1 MDTKKKTPVAT
12 GGQETTT
19 GQDAAVSGLN
29 DTTVVSDRQ
38 PEDTTSSPVYTV
50 LPKLTDEHLEELRA
64 SAISDEVIEAC
75 GVYSAR
81 TIEAVPKELQWI
93 GVGAMPALVLPME
106 ESSGETTYQ
115 VKPQPGSVRG
125 SKGRPVKYV
134 CPAKD
139 NEWGTPPPAL
149 TVLRPVTDETKLVLI
164 VEGTKQALAALS
176 NTDDTVAVY
185 RVTGIWGWKGLQ
197 NYAVL
202 AQFMGYYVCIV
213 PDADAG
219 ENRYVYDGAREFR
232 DLLMQY
238 GATPVRF
245 VQVPGQGK
253 QGLDDVLAG
262 LAEDKRAGMLKLW
275 IDKAQDKPARK
286 MPKMPE
292 MRGGVTSAEELEE
305 MLDELGTSGT
315 LLINY
320 DEGNP
325 QTRRETMFKALHATH
340 AGKALFRQGTTAV
353 EMLPREEPSEIFEVT
368 DGKSQ
373 PEDTRRE
380 IVKVTRANGLSL
392 VSESVTPY
400 RLTKNDVQL
409 VDPTATDIDTL
420 FQPKWAKRLPQL
432 NGLVNSPIITRS
444 GHIIT
449 VSGLDPET
457 GLFVDLDDD
466 VNNVVI
472 PENPTEQDIAAAR
485 EKLEDIFSDF
495 PFKTPQDLSRLIS
508 FLLSLLFRP
517 SVDKSP
523 AYCISGSGPAVGKGV
538 LVSGASTLITGSPV
552 PVTKCPSKD
561 DEFSK
566 VLTAMLLAGN
576 TFALFDE
583 PDGVLDFKSLAAAIT
598 AERHEG
604 RVLGESRMVSVPN
617 NMQMAFTGN
626 NVSCSDDNGRR
637 FMYIDLEVP
646 TDFAEARSGFKYPL
660 LNATIKE
667 KRPELLAALLTFV
680 QSWIVAGRPEPR
692 PGAPVGSFEEWYFN
706 VGGVL
711 EHVGYGDFM
720 DGVAEQRR
728 ERNDGE
734 RANIMHLYWLYTHV
748 QGSGRCP
755 NGFRPYDIQ
764 RIIAKINEQDDVDS
778 SDTLWATLG
787 MDDPYVPLPAGIY
800 GTEDARS
807 YSLNRVYRRLENRT
821 LDGLAIE
828 SIEGGPFSERRYQVV
843 WRGAPEDDPLAGG
856 SPFGDGDD
864 GDDGSGGTGGAGGNG
879 GTPPL
884 PPAPEPTPTP
894 AETTDEPV
902 DPAAPT
908 DNTTVVF
915 DLETDDATNMYAT
928 DDPGFVRLATYSIN
942 GAEPVATT
950 DIADELIP
958 LLERADTIV
967 GHNIVQ
973 FDLVA
978 LRRLYGLDD
987 KALIDAG
994 KVHDT
999 LILSRLAAGGAKL
1012 EYKLDAVAKRCGVD
1026 GKLLDD
1032 GKTALEALEEQFG
1045 GFDKIPVDNT
1055 EYVEYALQDVRS
1067 TSAVYA
1073 KMLPAALEA
1082 VSAEYLQREHEK
1094 MHALSV
1100 VEARGVRVDLAKV
1113 EQFLAEEAAIKSEI
1127 RAWLVAN
1134 VGIPDKGKAPWTTKE
1149 GKQAFAEYLE
1159 QFGAA
1164 LPLTAKGEIGTSAKA
1179 FNGLAEQHA
1188 DVPEIVELAEK
1199 MEKLLKSSTPA
1210 STVKENLHGD
1220 KVYPSI
1226 SSDQVTG
1233 RLSTTKPAMAVF
1245 GKRSERLIRQ
1255 REMILADNADEELIS
1270 VDLSQIDARC
1280 LAAGSGD
1287 AAYAALFAPGRDAHT
1302 EMAIRVFDDAARRA
1316 DAKQLAHAT
1325 NYGMGARGFAADAG
1339 ISVVEAKSQIDRLHF
1354 EFPVLEHFKTH
1365 LRNHAKALGWVATG
1379 FGRRVAVGRDTA
1391 YTQAPAAYG
1400 QGTARDV
1407 FLEGVLNLPQ
1417 EVLEMIR
1424 IFVHDEIVLS
1434 VPRDRVDEIK
1444 QTVMAAFNAVTLSG
1458 KDGVEVPV
1466 LSDSAGPAASWA
1478 GCKD

>member
-1 MDTKKKTPVAT
+1 MEAKKKTPVAT
-12 GGQETTT
+12 GGQETTA
-19 GQDAAVSGLN
+19 GQGAVASDHN
-29 DTTVVSDRQ
+29 DTTVVSDGQ
-38 PEDTTSSPVYTV
+38 QEDTKSSPVHTV
-50 LPKLTDEHLEELRA
+50 TPKLTDEHRAELHA
-64 SAISDEVIEAC
+64 SAISDEVIETC

-93 GVGAMPALVLPME
+93 GPDALPSLVFPME
-106 ESSGETTYQ
+106 EISGETTYQ
-115 VKPQPGSVRG
+115 VKPRPGSVRG
-125 SKGRPVKYV
+125 SKGRPMKYV

-176 NTDDTVAVY
+176 NTDDTVAIY
-185 RVTGIWGWKGLQ
+185 RITGIWGWKGLQ
-197 NYAVL
+197 NYAAL
-202 AQFMGYYVCIV
+202 AQFMGLYVCIV
-213 PDADAG
+213 PDADAST
-219 ENRYVYDGAREFR
+219 NRRVYDGAREFR
-232 DLLMQY
+232 ELLIQY
-238 GATPVRF
+238 GASPVRF

-262 LAEDKRAGMLKLW
+262 LPEDKRAEMLDLW
-275 IDKAQDKPARK
+275 ISKAQDKPARK

-305 MLDELGTSGT
+305 KLDEIVANGS

-320 DEGNP
+320 DEGHP
-325 QTRRETMFKALHATH
+325 QTRREMMFKALYATH
-340 AGKALFRQGTTAV
+340 AGETLFRQGTTAV

-380 IVKVTRANGLSL
+380 IVKVNRANGLSL
-392 VSESVTPY
+392 ISEAVTPY
-400 RLTKNDVQL
+400 RLTKNEVQL
-409 VDPTATDIDTL
+409 VDPTATDIDTM
-420 FQPKWAKRLPQL
+420 FQPKWAKRFPQL

-444 GHIIT
+444 GRIIT
-449 VSGLDPET
+449 ESGLDPET

-466 VNNVVI
+466 VENLAI

-495 PFKTPQDLSRLIS
+495 PFKTPQDFSRLMA

-523 AYCISGSGPAVGKGV
+523 AVCISGSGPAVGKGV
-538 LVSGASTLITGSPV
+538 LVSGVSTLITGSPV

-598 AERHEG
+598 AESHEG
-604 RVLGESRMVSVPN
+604 RVLGESRMISVPN

-646 TDFAEARSGFKYPL
+646 TDFAEARCGFKYPL
-660 LNATIKE
+660 LNAAIKE
-667 KRPELLAALLTFV
+667 KRPELLTALLTFV

-692 PGAPVGSFEEWYFN
+692 PGAPIGSFEEWYFN

-734 RANIMHLYWLYTHV
+734 RTNIMHLYWLYTHV

-800 GTEDARS
+800 GTEDARA

-828 SIEGGPFSERRYQVV
+828 SIQGGPFSERRYRVV
-843 WRGAPEDDPLAGG
+843 WRGKPEDDPLAEGG
-856 SPFGDGDD
+856 PFGDGDGGDDD
-864 GDDGSGGTGGAGGNG
+864 GDAGTGGDGG
-879 GTPPL
+879 GTP

-894 AETTDEPV
+894 AETVAE
-902 DPAAPT
+902 PAAPA
-908 DNTTVVF
+908 DSTTVVF
-915 DLETDDATNMYAT
+915 DLETGDADDLHVT
-928 DDPGFVRLATYSIN
+928 DDPDFVRLAAYSIN
-942 GAEPVATT
+942 GAEPVTTT
-950 DIADELIP
+950 DIAGELIP

-973 FDLVA
+973 FDLPA
-978 LRRLYGLDD
+978 LRRLYDLDD
-987 KALIDAG
+987 KLLIDAG

-999 LILSRLAAGGAKL
+999 LILSRLAAGGDTSL
-1012 EYKLDAVAKRCGVD
+1012 GHGLDAVSERCGVD
-1026 GKLLDD
+1026 GKLLRD
-1032 GKTALEALEEQFG
+1032 GKTALEALAKQYG
-1045 GFDKIPVDNT
+1045 GYGKIPLDNA
-1055 EYVEYALQDVRS
+1055 EYIAYALQDVRANV
-1067 TSAVYA
+1067 AVYN

-1082 VSAEYLQREHEK
+1082 VSEDYLQREHEK

-1100 VEARGVRVDLAKV
+1100 VESHGIRVDTAKV
-1113 EQFLAEEAAIKSEI
+1113 EQFLAEEAAVKFEI
-1127 RAWLVAN
+1127 RKWLVDT
-1134 VGIPDKGKAPWTTKE
+1134 VGIPDEGKEPWSSNS
-1149 GKQAFAEYLE
+1149 GKQAIADYLDS
-1159 QFGAA
+1159 FGVAV
-1164 LPLTAKGEIGTSAKA
+1164 PRTKSGRISISAKA
-1179 FNGLAEQHA
+1179 LNQLAAEHA
-1188 DVPEIVELAEK
+1188 DVSEVVELAER
-1199 MEKLLKSSTPA
+1199 MQALLQSSTPA
-1210 STVKENLHGD
+1210 STIKKHLHGD
-1220 KVYPSI
+1220 RVYPSI
-1226 SSDQVTG
+1226 QSSQVTG
-1233 RLSTTKPAMAVF
+1233 RLSTTNPGMTVF
-1245 GKRSERLIRQ
+1245 GSRDARLIRQ
-1255 REMILADNADEELIS
+1255 REMIVADNPNEALIS

-1280 LAAGSGD
+1280 MAAGSGD
-1287 AAYAALFAPGRDAHT
+1287 TKYAELFAPGRDAHT
-1302 EMAIRVFDDAARRA
+1302 EMAIRVFGDAERRP
-1316 DAKQLAHAT
+1316 DAKALGHAA
-1325 NYGMGARGFAADAG
+1325 NYGMGPKSFAAHAG
-1339 ISVVEAKSQIDRLHF
+1339 ISEVEAKEQLDRLHF
-1354 EFPVLEHFKTH
+1354 EFPVLERFKTH
-1365 LRNHAKALGWVATG
+1365 LRKHAEALGWVATG
-1379 FGRRVAVGRDTA
+1379 FGRRVTVGRDTA

-1434 VPRDRVDEIK
+1434 VPRDRAEEIT
-1444 QTVMAAFNAVTLSG
+1444 QTVMAAFNAVTLPG
-1458 KDGVEVPV
+1458 KDGVDVPV
-1466 LSDSAGPAASWA
+1466 LSDSAGPAESWA

>member
-1 MDTKKKTPVAT
+1 MEAKKKTPVAT
-12 GGQETTT
+12 GGQNNDN
-19 GQDAAVSGLN
+19 GQAVSVSACN
-29 DTTVVSDRQ
+29 DTTVVSDGQ
-38 PEDTTSSPVYTV
+38 QEDTKSSPVHTV
-50 LPKLTDEHLEELRA
+50 LPKLISAHLEELRS
-64 SAISDEVIEAC
+64 SAISDEVIETC
-75 GVYSAR
+75 GVYTAR
-81 TIEAVPKELQWI
+81 TIEAVPQELQWI
-93 GVGAMPALVLPME
+93 GPDAMPSLIFPME
-106 ESSGETTYQ
+106 EISGETTYQ
-115 VKPQPGSVRG
+115 VKPLPGSLPNR
-125 SKGRPVKYV
+125 KGRPTKYV

-149 TVLRPVTDETKLVLI
+149 TVLRPVSDETKLVLI

-176 NTDDTVAVY
+176 NTDETTAVY
-185 RVTGIWGWKGLQ
+185 RLPGIWSWKGLQ

-202 AQFMGYYVCIV
+202 AQFMDRYVCIV
-213 PDADAG
+213 PDADAS
-219 ENRYVYDGAREFR
+219 ENRYVYDSAREFR
-232 DLLMQY
+232 ELLIQW

-253 QGLDDVLAG
+253 QGLDDVLAS
-262 LAEDKRAGMLKLW
+262 LPEDKRAEMLELW
-275 IDKAQDKPARK
+275 ISKAQDKPARK

-292 MRGGVTSAEELEE
+292 MRGGATSAEELEE
-305 MLDELGTSGT
+305 MLDELGASGT

-340 AGKALFRQGTTAV
+340 AGTTLFRQGTTAV

-368 DGKSQ
+368 DGKTQ
-373 PEDTRRE
+373 PEDSRRE
-380 IVKVTRANGLSL
+380 IVKVNRANGLSL
-392 VSESVTPY
+392 VSEAVTPY

-409 VDPTATDIDTL
+409 VDPTATDIDTM
-420 FQPKWAKRLPQL
+420 FQPKWAKRFPQL

-444 GHIIT
+444 GRIIT
-449 VSGLDPET
+449 ASGLDPET
-457 GLFVDLDDD
+457 GLFVDLDVD
-466 VNNVVI
+466 VENLAI

-495 PFKTPQDLSRLIS
+495 PFKTPQDFSRLMAL
-508 FLLSLLFRP
+508 LLSLLFGP

-523 AYCISGSGPAVGKGV
+523 AWCISGSGPAVGKNV
-538 LVSGASTLITGSPV
+538 LVSGSSTLITGAPV

-604 RVLGESRMVSVPN
+604 RVLGESRMISVPN
-617 NMQMAFTGN
+617 NMQMVFTGN
-626 NVSCSDDNGRR
+626 NLSCSDDLGRR

-646 TDFAEARSGFKYPL
+646 TDFAEARSGFKYPM
-660 LNATIKE
+660 LNTTIKE
-667 KRPELLAALLTFV
+667 KRPELLAALLTFI
-680 QSWIVAGRPEPR
+680 QSWIVAGRSEPR

-787 MDDPYVPLPAGIY
+787 MEDPYVPLPSGIY

-807 YSLNRVYRRLENRT
+807 FSLNRVYRRLENRT

-856 SPFGDGDD
+856 GPFGDD
-864 GDDGSGGTGGAGGNG
+864 GDDGDPGTGGDGGNG
-879 GTPPL
+879 GGTP

-894 AETTDEPV
+894 AETAGEPIL
-902 DPAAPT
+902 PAAPS
-908 DNTTVVF
+908 DETTVVF
-915 DLETDDATNMYAT
+915 DLETGDAASMYAT
-928 DDPGFVRLATYSIN
+928 DDPGFVRLATYSVN

-950 DIADELIP
+950 DIAGELVP
-958 LLERADTIV
+958 LLERADRVV
-967 GHNIVQ
+967 GHNVVQ
-973 FDLVA
+973 FDLPA
-978 LRRLYGLDD
+978 LRHFYDLDD
-987 KALIDAG
+987 EALIQAG

-999 LILSRLAAGGAKL
+999 LVLSRLAAEGADL
-1012 EYKLDAVAKRCGVD
+1012 EHGLDAVAERCGVD
-1026 GKLLDD
+1026 GKLLKD
-1032 GKTALEALEEQFG
+1032 GKSALKALKKQYG
-1045 GFDKIPVDNT
+1045 GFDKIPVDNP
-1055 EYVEYALQDVRS
+1055 EYVAYALQDVRANV
-1067 TSAVYA
+1067 AVYNQV
-1073 KMLPAALEA
+1073 LSAALEA
-1082 VSAEYLQREHEK
+1082 VSEDYLQREHEK

-1100 VEARGVRVDLAKV
+1100 VESRGIRVDLAKV
-1113 EQFLAEEAAIKSEI
+1113 EQFLAEEAVVKAEI

-1134 VGIPDKGKAPWTTKE
+1134 VGIPDKGKEPWTTKE
-1149 GKQAFAEYLE
+1149 GKQAFAEYLD

-1164 LPLTAKGEIGTSAKA
+1164 LPLTDKGEISTSSEA

-1188 DVPEIVELAEK
+1188 DVPEIVELAKK
-1199 MEKLLKSSTPA
+1199 MDKLLKSSTPA
-1210 STVKENLHGD
+1210 STIKKYSHGD

-1226 SSDQVTG
+1226 QAGQVTG
-1233 RLSTTKPAMAVF
+1233 RLSTTNPGMTVF
-1245 GKRSERLIRQ
+1245 GSRNERLLRQ
-1255 REMILADNADEELIS
+1255 REMILPDNAGEALIS

-1280 LAAGSGD
+1280 MAAGSGD

-1302 EMAIRVFDDAARRA
+1302 EMAIRIFDDAARRA
-1316 DAKQLAHAT
+1316 EAKALGHAT

-1354 EFPVLEHFKTH
+1354 EFPVLEYFKKH
-1365 LRNHAKALGWVATG
+1365 LRNHAEALGWVATG
-1379 FGRRVAVGRDTA
+1379 FGRRVAVGRSTA

-1407 FLEGVLNLPQ
+1407 FLEGVMNLPQ

-1434 VPRDRVDEIK
+1434 VPRDRAEEIK
-1444 QTVMAAFNAVTLSG
+1444 QTVMAAFNAVKLPG

-1466 LSDSAGPAASWA
+1466 LSDSAGPAESWA
-1478 GCKD
+1478 GCK

>member
-1 MDTKKKTPVAT
+1 MEAKKKTPVAT
-12 GGQETTT
+12 GGQNNDN
-19 GQDAAVSGLN
+19 GQAVSVSACN
-29 DTTVVSDRQ
+29 DTTVVSDGQ
-38 PEDTTSSPVYTV
+38 QEDTNSSPVHTV
-50 LPKLTDEHLEELRA
+50 LPKLTSAHLEELRS
-64 SAISDEVIEAC
+64 SAISDEVIASC

-93 GVGAMPALVLPME
+93 GPDALPAPVFPME
-106 ESSGETTYQ
+106 EISGETTYQ
-115 VKPQPGSVRG
+115 VKPRPGSVCD
-125 SKGRPVKYV
+125 SKGRPKKYI
-134 CPAKD
+134 CPTKD

-149 TVLRPVTDETKLVLI
+149 TVLRPVTDETKFVLI

-185 RVTGIWGWKGLQ
+185 RITGIWGWKGLQ

-202 AQFMGYYVCIV
+202 SQFMGLYVCIV
-213 PDADAG
+213 PDADASG
-219 ENRYVYDGAREFR
+219 NRRVYDGAREFR
-232 DLLMQY
+232 ELLIQY
-238 GATPVRF
+238 GASPVRF

-262 LAEDKRAGMLKLW
+262 LAEDKRAEMLDLW
-275 IDKAQDKPARK
+275 ISKAQDKPARK

-292 MRGGVTSAEELEE
+292 MRGGATSAEELEE
-305 MLDELGTSGT
+305 MLDEIGANGS

-320 DEGNP
+320 DEGHP

-340 AGKALFRQGTTAV
+340 AGKTLFRQGTTAV
-353 EMLPREEPSEIFEVT
+353 ELLPREETGEIFEVT

-380 IVKVTRANGLSL
+380 IVKVNRANGLSL
-392 VSESVTPY
+392 VSEAVTPY

-409 VDPTATDIDTL
+409 VDPTATDIDTM
-420 FQPKWAKRLPQL
+420 FQPKWAKRFPQL

-444 GHIIT
+444 GRIIT

-457 GLFVDLDDD
+457 GLFVDLDVD
-466 VNNVVI
+466 VENLAV

-495 PFKTPQDLSRLIS
+495 PFKTPQDFSRLMAL
-508 FLLSLLFRP
+508 LLSLLFGP

-523 AYCISGSGPAVGKGV
+523 AWCISGSGPAVGKNV
-538 LVSGASTLITGSPV
+538 LVSGSSTLITGAPV

-604 RVLGESRMVSVPN
+604 RVLGESRMISVPN
-617 NMQMAFTGN
+617 NMQMVFTGN
-626 NVSCSDDNGRR
+626 NLSCSDDLGRR

-734 RANIMHLYWLYTHV
+734 RTNIMHLYWLYAHV
-748 QGSGRCP
+748 QGSGLYP

-778 SDTLWATLG
+778 SDTLWAKLG
-787 MDDPYVPLPAGIY
+787 MEDPYVPLPSGIY

-807 YSLNRVYRRLENRT
+807 FSLNRVYRRLENRT

-828 SIEGGPFSERRYQVV
+828 SIEGGPFSERRYRVV

-856 SPFGDGDD
+856 GPFGDGDD

-879 GTPPL
+879 GTPP
-884 PPAPEPTPTP
+884 PAPLPTPTP

-908 DNTTVVF
+908 DKTIVVF
-915 DLETDDATNMYAT
+915 DTETGDADDLHVT
-928 DDPGFVRLATYSIN
+928 DDPDFVRLAAYSIN
-942 GAEPVATT
+942 GAEPVTTT
-950 DIADELIP
+950 DVAGELIP
-958 LLERADTIV
+958 LLETADTIV

-973 FDLVA
+973 FDLAA

-987 KALIDAG
+987 EALIKAG

-999 LILSRLAAGGAKL
+999 LILSRLAAGGDKKL
-1012 EYKLDAVAKRCGVD
+1012 KYSLDAVAKRCGVD
-1026 GKLLDD
+1026 GKLLKD
-1032 GKTALEALEEQFG
+1032 GENALKALAKQYG
-1045 GFDKIPVDNT
+1045 GYDKIPADNA

-1082 VSAEYLQREHEK
+1082 VSAAYLQREHEK

-1100 VEARGVRVDLAKV
+1100 VESRGVRVDLAKV
-1113 EQFLAEEAAIKSEI
+1113 EEFLAEEAAVKSEI
-1127 RAWLVAN
+1127 RGWLVDN
-1134 VGIPDKGKAPWTTKE
+1134 VGIPDKGKAPWATKE
-1149 GKQAFAEYLE
+1149 GKQAFTEYLE

-1164 LPLTAKGEIGTSAKA
+1164 LPLTAKGVVSTSSEA
-1179 FNGLAEQHA
+1179 FNGLAEQHT
-1188 DVPEIVELAEK
+1188 DVPEIVTLAGK

-1220 KVYPSI
+1220 RVYPSI
-1226 SSDQVTG
+1226 QADQVTG
-1233 RLSTTKPAMAVF
+1233 RLSTTKPALAVF
-1245 GKRSERLIRQ
+1245 GKREERLIRQ
-1255 REMILADNADEELIS
+1255 REMILPDSSDQELIS

-1287 AAYAALFAPGRDAHT
+1287 PTYAELFALGRDAHT
-1302 EMAIRVFDDAARRA
+1302 EMAIRVFGDAARRP

-1325 NYGMGARGFAADAG
+1325 NYGMGAQGFAIYAG
-1339 ISVVEAKSQIDRLHF
+1339 ISEVEAKGQLDRLHF
-1354 EFPVLEHFKTH
+1354 EFPVLEHFKKH
-1365 LRNHAKALGWVATG
+1365 LRKHAEALGWVATG
-1379 FGRRVAVGRDTA
+1379 FGRRVAVSRASA

-1434 VPRDRVDEIK
+1434 VPRDRAEEIK
-1444 QTVMAAFNAVTLSG
+1444 QTVMDAFNAVALPG

-1466 LSDSAGPAASWA
+1466 LSDFAGPAESWA

>member
-1 MDTKKKTPVAT
+1 MEAKKKTPVAT
-12 GGQETTT
+12 GGRETTA
-19 GQDAAVSGLN
+19 GQGAVASDHN

-50 LPKLTDEHLEELRA
+50 LPKLTDEHLEELRS

-93 GVGAMPALVLPME
+93 GPDALPSLVFPME
-106 ESSGETTYQ
+106 EISGETTYQ
-115 VKPQPGSVRG
+115 VKPLPGSVCD
-125 SKGRPVKYV
+125 SKGRPSKYL
-134 CPAKD
+134 CPATD

-176 NTDDTVAVY
+176 NTDGTVAVY
-185 RVTGIWGWKGLQ
+185 RITGIWGWKGLQ
-197 NYAVL
+197 NYAAL
-202 AQFMGYYVCIV
+202 AQFMGLYVCIV
-213 PDADAG
+213 PDADAS
-219 ENRYVYDGAREFR
+219 ENRRVYDGAREFR
-232 DLLMQY
+232 ELLIQY
-238 GATPVRF
+238 GASPVRF

-262 LAEDKRAGMLKLW
+262 LAEDKRAEMLDLW
-275 IDKAQDKPARK
+275 ISKAQDKPARK

-305 MLDELGTSGT
+305 MLDEIGANGS

-320 DEGNP
+320 DEGHP
-325 QTRRETMFKALHATH
+325 QTRREMMFKALYATH
-340 AGKALFRQGTTAV
+340 AGKTLFRQGTTAV

-373 PEDTRRE
+373 PEDVRRE
-380 IVKVTRANGLSL
+380 IVKVNRANGLSL
-392 VSESVTPY
+392 VSEAVTPY

-409 VDPTATDIDTL
+409 VDPTATDIDTM
-420 FQPKWAKRLPQL
+420 FQPKWAKRFPQL

-444 GHIIT
+444 GRIIT

-457 GLFVDLDDD
+457 GLFVDLDVD
-466 VNNVVI
+466 VENLTV
-472 PENPTEQDIAAAR
+472 PESPTEQDIAAAR

-495 PFKTPQDLSRLIS
+495 PFKTPQDFSRLIAL
-508 FLLSLLFRP
+508 LLSMLFRP

-523 AYCISGSGPAVGKGV
+523 AACISGSGPAVGKGV
-538 LVSGASTLITGSPV
+538 IMSGASTLITGSPV

-566 VLTAMLLAGN
+566 VLTSMFLAGN
-576 TFALFDE
+576 TLALFDE

-604 RVLGESRMVSVPN
+604 RVLGESRMISVPN
-617 NMQMAFTGN
+617 NMQMVFTGN

-637 FMYIDLEVP
+637 FFYIDLEVP
-646 TDFAEARSGFKYPL
+646 TDFAEARSGFKYPR

-680 QSWIVAGRPEPR
+680 QAWIVAGRPEPR
-692 PGAPVGSFEEWYFN
+692 PGAPIGSFEEWYFN

-734 RANIMHLYWLYTHV
+734 RTNIMHLYWLYTHV

-778 SDTLWATLG
+778 SDTLWAKLG
-787 MDDPYVPLPAGIY
+787 MEDPYVPLPSGIY

-807 YSLNRVYRRLENRT
+807 FSLNRVYRRLENRT

-856 SPFGDGDD
+856 GPFGDGDD
-864 GDDGSGGTGGAGGNG
+864 GDDGDPGTGGDGGNG
-879 GTPPL
+879 GGTP

-894 AETTDEPV
+894 AETADEPV
-902 DPAAPT
+902 SPAAPS
-908 DNTTVVF
+908 DSTTVVF
-915 DLETDDATNMYAT
+915 DLETGDADDLHVT
-928 DDPGFVRLATYSIN
+928 DDPDFVRLATYSVN

-950 DIADELIP
+950 DIAGELIP
-958 LLERADTIV
+958 LLEHADTIV

-973 FDLVA
+973 YDLPA
-978 LRRLYGLDD
+978 LQRLYGLDD
-987 KALIDAG
+987 KALIEAG

-999 LILSRLAAGGAKL
+999 LILSRLAAGGDTNL
-1012 EYKLDAVAKRCGVD
+1012 GYGLDAVAERCGVD
-1026 GKLLDD
+1026 GKLLRD
-1032 GKTALEALEEQFG
+1032 GDSALKALAKQYG
-1045 GFDKIPVDNT
+1045 GFDKIPLDNA
-1055 EYVEYALQDVRS
+1055 EYIAYALQDVRANV
-1067 TSAVYA
+1067 AVYNQ
-1073 KMLPAALEA
+1073 MLPAALEA
-1082 VSAEYLQREHEK
+1082 VSAEYLQCEHEK

-1100 VEARGVRVDLAKV
+1100 VESHGVRVDTAKV
-1113 EQFLAEEAAIKSEI
+1113 EEFLAEEAAIKSET
-1127 RAWLVAN
+1127 RTWLGDT
-1134 VGIPDKGKAPWTTKE
+1134 VGLPDTGKQPWSSNS
-1149 GKQAFAEYLE
+1149 GKQAIAEYL
-1159 QFGAA
+1159 QRFGVAA
-1164 LPLTAKGEIGTSAKA
+1164 PRTAKGAISTSAKA
-1179 FNGLAEQHA
+1179 LNELAEQHA
-1188 DVPEIVELAEK
+1188 DVPEVVELAEK
-1199 MEKLLKSSTPA
+1199 METLLQSSTPA
-1210 STVKENLHGD
+1210 STIKKHLRGD

-1226 SSDQVTG
+1226 QSSQVTG
-1233 RLSTTKPAMAVF
+1233 RLSTTNPGMTVF
-1245 GKRSERLIRQ
+1245 GSRDARLIRQ
-1255 REMILADNADEELIS
+1255 RQMILPDNADEALIA

-1280 LAAGSGD
+1280 MAAGSGD
-1287 AAYAALFAPGRDAHT
+1287 TKYAELFAPGRDAHT
-1302 EMAIRVFDDAARRA
+1302 EMAIRVFGDAERRPE
-1316 DAKQLAHAT
+1316 AKALGHAA
-1325 NYGMGARGFAADAG
+1325 NYGMGSKSFAAHAG
-1339 ISVVEAKSQIDRLHF
+1339 ISEVEAQGQLDRMHF
-1354 EFPVLEHFKTH
+1354 EFPQLEYFKNH
-1365 LRNHAKALGWVATG
+1365 LRKHAEALGWVVTG
-1379 FGRRVAVGRDTA
+1379 FGRRVAVGRSTA

-1407 FLEGVLNLPQ
+1407 FLEGVMNLPQ

-1434 VPRDRVDEIK
+1434 VPRDRAEEIK
-1444 QTVMAAFNAVTLSG
+1444 QTVMAAFNAVTLPG

-1466 LSDSAGPAASWA
+1466 LSDSAGPAESWA
-1478 GCKD
+1478 GCK

>member
-1 MDTKKKTPVAT
+1 MEAKKKTPVAT
-12 GGQETTT
+12 GGQNNDN
-19 GQDAAVSGLN
+19 GQAVSVSACN
-29 DTTVVSDRQ
+29 DTTVVSDGQ
-38 PEDTTSSPVYTV
+38 QEDTKSSPVHTV
-50 LPKLTDEHLEELRA
+50 LPKLTDEHLEELRS
-64 SAISDEVIEAC
+64 SAISDEVIETC
-75 GVYSAR
+75 GVYTAR

-93 GVGAMPALVLPME
+93 GPDALPSLVFPME
-106 ESSGETTYQ
+106 EISGETTYQ
-115 VKPQPGSVRG
+115 VKPRPGSVRG
-125 SKGRPVKYV
+125 SKGRPMKYI
-134 CPAKD
+134 CPSKD

-185 RVTGIWGWKGLQ
+185 RITGIWGWKGLQ
-197 NYAVL
+197 NYAEL
-202 AQFMGYYVCIV
+202 AQFMGHYVCIV

-232 DLLMQY
+232 ELLIQW

-253 QGLDDVLAG
+253 QGLDDVLAS
-262 LAEDKRAGMLKLW
+262 LPEDKRAEMFKLW
-275 IDKAQDKPARK
+275 ISKAQDKPARK

-305 MLDELGTSGT
+305 MFDEIGASGT

-320 DEGNP
+320 DEGSP
-325 QTRRETMFKALHATH
+325 QTRRETMFKALYTTH
-340 AGKALFRQGTTAV
+340 AGKTLFRQGTTAV
-353 EMLPREEPSEIFEVT
+353 ELLPREETGEIFEVT

-380 IVKVTRANGLSL
+380 IVKVNRANGLSL
-392 VSESVTPY
+392 VSEAVTPY

-409 VDPTATDIDTL
+409 VDPTATDIDTM
-420 FQPKWAKRLPQL
+420 FQPKWAKRFPQL

-444 GHIIT
+444 GRIIT
-449 VSGLDPET
+449 ASGLDPET
-457 GLFVDLDDD
+457 GLFVDLDVD
-466 VNNVVI
+466 VENLAI

-495 PFKTPQDLSRLIS
+495 PFKTPQDFSRLMAL
-508 FLLSLLFRP
+508 LLSLLFGP

-523 AYCISGSGPAVGKGV
+523 AWCISGSGPAVGKNV
-538 LVSGASTLITGSPV
+538 LVSGSSTLITGAPV

-604 RVLGESRMVSVPN
+604 RVLGESRMISVPN
-617 NMQMAFTGN
+617 NMQMVFTGN
-626 NVSCSDDNGRR
+626 NLSCSDDLGRR
-637 FMYIDLEVP
+637 FVYIDLEVP
-646 TDFAEARSGFKYPL
+646 TDFAEARSGFKYPM
-660 LNATIKE
+660 LNTTIKE
-667 KRPELLAALLTFV
+667 KRPELLAALLTFI
-680 QSWIVAGRPEPR
+680 QSWIVAGRSEPR

-778 SDTLWATLG
+778 SDTLWAKLG
-787 MDDPYVPLPAGIY
+787 MEDPYVPLPSGIY

-807 YSLNRVYRRLENRT
+807 FSLNRVYRRLENRT

-856 SPFGDGDD
+856 GPFSDGDD
-864 GDDGSGGTGGAGGNG
+864 GDDGDADTGGDGGNG
-879 GTPPL
+879 GDTP

-894 AETTDEPV
+894 AETVGEPAE
-902 DPAAPT
+902 PAAPT
-908 DNTTVVF
+908 DGTTVVF
-915 DLETDDATNMYAT
+915 DLETGDADVVQVT
-928 DDPGFVRLATYSIN
+928 DDPGFVRLAAYSVN
-942 GAEPVATT
+942 GAEPVTTT
-950 DIADELIP
+950 DIAGELVP

-973 FDLVA
+973 FDLAA

-987 KALIDAG
+987 EALIKAG
-994 KVHDT
+994 RVRDT
-999 LILSRLAAGGAKL
+999 LILSRLAAEGADL
-1012 EYKLDAVAKRCGVD
+1012 EHGLNAVAERCGVD
-1026 GKLLDD
+1026 GKLLKD
-1032 GKTALEALEEQFG
+1032 GESALKALKKQYG
-1045 GFDKIPVDNT
+1045 GFDKIPVDNA
-1055 EYVEYALQDVRS
+1055 EYVAYALQDVR
-1067 TSAVYA
+1067 ANVAIYN
-1073 KMLPAALEA
+1073 KILPAALEA
-1082 VSAEYLQREHEK
+1082 VSAEYLQREYEK
-1094 MHALSV
+1094 MHALSI
-1100 VEARGVRVDLAKV
+1100 VESRGVRVDLVKV
-1113 EQFLAEEAAIKSEI
+1113 EEALAEEAAVKAEI
-1127 RAWLVAN
+1127 RAWLVSV

-1149 GKQAFAEYLE
+1149 GKQAFAEYLD

-1164 LPLTAKGEIGTSAKA
+1164 LPLTDKGKISTSSEA
-1179 FNGLAEQHA
+1179 FNGLAEQRA
-1188 DVPEIVELAEK
+1188 DVPEIVELAKK
-1199 MEKLLKSSTPA
+1199 MDKLLKSSTPA

-1226 SSDQVTG
+1226 QSSQVTG
-1233 RLSTTKPAMAVF
+1233 RLSTTKPGMTVF
-1245 GKRSERLIRQ
+1245 GSRNERLLRQ
-1255 REMILADNADEELIS
+1255 REMILPDNAGEALIS

-1280 LAAGSGD
+1280 MAAGSGD

-1302 EMAIRVFDDAARRA
+1302 EMAVRVFGDAARRS
-1316 DAKQLAHAT
+1316 DAKALGHAA
-1325 NYGMGARGFAADAG
+1325 NYGMGAEGFTTHAG
-1339 ISVVEAKSQIDRLHF
+1339 ISEVEAQKQLDRLHF
-1354 EFPVLEHFKTH
+1354 EFPQLEAFKNH
-1365 LRNHAKALGWVATG
+1365 LRKHAEALGWVATG
-1379 FGRRVAVGRDTA
+1379 FGRRVAVDRAKA
-1391 YTQAPAAYG
+1391 YTKAPAAYG

-1434 VPRDRVDEIK
+1434 VPRDRADEIK
-1444 QTVMAAFNAVTLSG
+1444 QTVMAAFNAVKLPG
-1458 KDGVEVPV
+1458 KDGVDVPV
-1466 LSDSAGPAASWA
+1466 LSDSAGPAESWA
-1478 GCKD
+1478 GCK

>member
-1 MDTKKKTPVAT
+1 MEAKKKTPVAT
-12 GGQETTT
+12 GGQNNDN
-19 GQDAAVSGLN
+19 GQAVSVSACN

-38 PEDTTSSPVYTV
+38 LEDTKSSPVHTV
-50 LPKLTDEHLEELRA
+50 TPKLTDEHLEELRS
-64 SAISDEVIEAC
+64 SAISDEVIASC

-93 GVGAMPALVLPME
+93 GPDALPALVFPME
-106 ESSGETTYQ
+106 EISGETTYQ
-115 VKPQPGSVRG
+115 VKPRPGSVCD
-125 SKGRPVKYV
+125 SKGRPKKYI
-134 CPAKD
+134 CPTKD

-149 TVLRPVTDETKLVLI
+149 TVLRPVTDETKFVLI

-185 RVTGIWGWKGLQ
+185 RITGIWGWKGLQ

-202 AQFMGYYVCIV
+202 SQFMGLYVCIV
-213 PDADAG
+213 PDADAST
-219 ENRYVYDGAREFR
+219 NRRVYDGAREFR

-238 GATPVRF
+238 GASPVRF

-262 LAEDKRAGMLKLW
+262 LAEDKRAEMLDLW
-275 IDKAQDKPARK
+275 ISKAQDKPARK

-292 MRGGVTSAEELEE
+292 MRGGVTSAEELKE
-305 MLDELGTSGT
+305 MLDEIGANGS

-320 DEGNP
+320 DEGHP

-373 PEDTRRE
+373 PEDARRE
-380 IVKVTRANGLSL
+380 IVKVNRANGLSL
-392 VSESVTPY
+392 VSEAVTPY

-409 VDPTATDIDTL
+409 VDPTATDIDTM
-420 FQPKWAKRLPQL
+420 FQPKWAKRFPQL

-444 GHIIT
+444 GRIIT

-457 GLFVDLDDD
+457 GLFVDLDAD
-466 VNNVVI
+466 VENLAI

-495 PFKTPQDLSRLIS
+495 PFKTPQDFSRLIAL
-508 FLLSLLFRP
+508 LLSMLFRP

-523 AYCISGSGPAVGKGV
+523 AACISGSGPAVGKGV
-538 LVSGASTLITGSPV
+538 IMSGASTLITGSPV

-566 VLTAMLLAGN
+566 VLTSMFLAGN
-576 TFALFDE
+576 TLALFDE

-604 RVLGESRMVSVPN
+604 RVLGESRMISVPN
-617 NMQMAFTGN
+617 NMQMVFTGN

-637 FMYIDLEVP
+637 FFYIDLEVP
-646 TDFAEARSGFKYPL
+646 TDFAEARSGFKYPR

-680 QSWIVAGRPEPR
+680 QAWIVAGRPEPR

-734 RANIMHLYWLYTHV
+734 RTNIMHLYWLYAHV

-755 NGFRPYDIQ
+755 NGFRPYDIE

-778 SDTLWATLG
+778 SDTLWAKLG
-787 MDDPYVPLPAGIY
+787 MEDPYVPLPSGIY

-807 YSLNRVYRRLENRT
+807 FSLNRVYRRLENRT

-856 SPFGDGDD
+856 GPFGDGDD
-864 GDDGSGGTGGAGGNG
+864 GDDGDPGTGGDGGNG
-879 GTPPL
+879 GGTP

-894 AETTDEPV
+894 AETADEPV
-902 DPAAPT
+902 SPAAPS
-908 DNTTVVF
+908 DSTTVVF
-915 DLETDDATNMYAT
+915 DLETGDADDLHVT
-928 DDPGFVRLATYSIN
+928 DDPDFVRLATYSVN

-950 DIADELIP
+950 DIASELIP
-958 LLERADTIV
+958 LLEHADTIV

-973 FDLVA
+973 YDLPA
-978 LRRLYGLDD
+978 LQRLYGLDD
-987 KALIDAG
+987 KALIEAG

-999 LILSRLAAGGAKL
+999 LILSRLAAGGDTNL
-1012 EYKLDAVAKRCGVD
+1012 GYGLDAVAERCGVD
-1026 GKLLDD
+1026 GKLLRD
-1032 GKTALEALEEQFG
+1032 GDSALKALAKQYG
-1045 GFDKIPVDNT
+1045 GFDKIPLDNA
-1055 EYVEYALQDVRS
+1055 EYIAYALQDVRANV
-1067 TSAVYA
+1067 AVYNQ
-1073 KMLPAALEA
+1073 MLPAALEA
-1082 VSAEYLQREHEK
+1082 VSAEYLRREHEK
-1094 MHALSV
+1094 MHVLSV
-1100 VEARGVRVDLAKV
+1100 VEAHGIRVDTAKV
-1113 EQFLAEEAAIKSEI
+1113 EQFLAEEAVVKAEI
-1127 RAWLVAN
+1127 REWLVDT
-1134 VGIPDKGKAPWTTKE
+1134 VGIPDEGKEPWSSNS
-1149 GKQAFAEYLE
+1149 GKQAIADYLDS
-1159 QFGAA
+1159 FGVAV
-1164 LPLTAKGEIGTSAKA
+1164 PRTKSGRISISAKA
-1179 FNGLAEQHA
+1179 LNQLAAEHA
-1188 DVPEIVELAEK
+1188 DVSEVVELAEK
-1199 MEKLLKSSTPA
+1199 MEALLQSSTPA
-1210 STVKENLHGD
+1210 STIKKHLRGD

-1226 SSDQVTG
+1226 QSSQVTG
-1233 RLSTTKPAMAVF
+1233 RLSTTNPGMTVF
-1245 GKRSERLIRQ
+1245 GSRDARLIRQ
-1255 REMILADNADEELIS
+1255 REMIVADNADEELIS

-1280 LAAGSGD
+1280 MAAGSGD
-1287 AAYAALFAPGRDAHT
+1287 SAYAELFAPGRDAHT
-1302 EMAIRVFDDAARRA
+1302 EMAIRVFGDAERRP
-1316 DAKQLAHAT
+1316 DAKALGHAA
-1325 NYGMGARGFAADAG
+1325 NYGMGSKSFAAHAG
-1339 ISVVEAKSQIDRLHF
+1339 ISEVEAQGQLDRMHF
-1354 EFPVLEHFKTH
+1354 EFPQLEYFKNH
-1365 LRNHAKALGWVATG
+1365 LRKHAEALGWVATG
-1379 FGRRVAVGRDTA
+1379 FGRRVAVGRSTA

-1434 VPRDRVDEIK
+1434 VPRDRAEEIK
-1444 QTVMAAFNAVTLSG
+1444 QTVMAAFNAVTLPG

-1466 LSDSAGPAASWA
+1466 LSDSAGPAESWA
-1478 GCKD
+1478 GCK

>member
-1 MDTKKKTPVAT
+1 MEAKKKTPVAT
-12 GGQETTT
+12 GGQNNDN
-19 GQDAAVSGLN
+19 GQAVSVSACN

-38 PEDTTSSPVYTV
+38 LEDTKSSPVHTV
-50 LPKLTDEHLEELRA
+50 TPKLTDEHLEELRS
-64 SAISDEVIEAC
+64 SAISDEVIASC

-93 GVGAMPALVLPME
+93 GPDAMPSLIFPME
-106 ESSGETTYQ
+106 EISGETTYQ
-115 VKPQPGSVRG
+115 VKPRPGSVRG
-125 SKGRPVKYV
+125 SRGRPVKYV

-185 RVTGIWGWKGLQ
+185 RITGIWGWKGLQ

-202 AQFMGYYVCIV
+202 SQFMGLYVCIV

-232 DLLMQY
+232 ELLIQW

-253 QGLDDVLAG
+253 QGLDDVLAS
-262 LAEDKRAGMLKLW
+262 LPEDKRAEMFELW
-275 IDKAQDKPARK
+275 ISKAQDKPARK

-305 MLDELGTSGT
+305 MFDEIGASGT

-320 DEGNP
+320 DEGSP

-340 AGKALFRQGTTAV
+340 AGKTLFRQGTTAV

-380 IVKVTRANGLSL
+380 IVKVNRANGLSL
-392 VSESVTPY
+392 VSEAVTPY

-409 VDPTATDIDTL
+409 VDPTATDIDTM
-420 FQPKWAKRLPQL
+420 FQPKWAKRFPQL

-444 GHIIT
+444 GRIIT
-449 VSGLDPET
+449 ASGLDPET
-457 GLFVDLDDD
+457 GLFVDLDVD
-466 VNNVVI
+466 VENLAI

-495 PFKTPQDLSRLIS
+495 PFKTPQDFSRLMAL
-508 FLLSLLFRP
+508 LLSLLFGP

-523 AYCISGSGPAVGKGV
+523 AWCISGSGPAVGKNV
-538 LVSGASTLITGSPV
+538 LVSGSSTLITGAPV

-604 RVLGESRMVSVPN
+604 RVLGESRMISVPN
-617 NMQMAFTGN
+617 NMQMVFTGN
-626 NVSCSDDNGRR
+626 NLSCSDDLGRR

-646 TDFAEARSGFKYPL
+646 TDFAEARSGFKYPM
-660 LNATIKE
+660 LNTTIKE
-667 KRPELLAALLTFV
+667 KRPELLAALLTFI
-680 QSWIVAGRPEPR
+680 QSWIVAGRSEPR

-787 MDDPYVPLPAGIY
+787 MEDPYVPLPSGIY

-807 YSLNRVYRRLENRT
+807 FSLNRVYRRLENRT

-856 SPFGDGDD
+856 GPFGDD
-864 GDDGSGGTGGAGGNG
+864 GDDGDPGTGGDGGNG
-879 GTPPL
+879 GGTPP
-884 PPAPEPTPTP
+884 PASEPTPTP
-894 AETTDEPV
+894 AETAGEPIL
-902 DPAAPT
+902 PAAPS
-908 DNTTVVF
+908 DETTVVF
-915 DLETDDATNMYAT
+915 DLETGDAASMYAT
-928 DDPGFVRLATYSIN
+928 DDPGFVRLATYSVN

-950 DIADELIP
+950 DITGELVP
-958 LLERADTIV
+958 LLERADRVV
-967 GHNIVQ
+967 GHNVVQ
-973 FDLVA
+973 FDLPA
-978 LRRLYGLDD
+978 LRHFYDLDD
-987 KALIDAG
+987 EALIQAG

-999 LILSRLAAGGAKL
+999 LVLSRLAAEGADL
-1012 EYKLDAVAKRCGVD
+1012 EHGLDAVAERCGVD
-1026 GKLLDD
+1026 GKLLKD
-1032 GKTALEALEEQFG
+1032 GKSALKALKKQYG
-1045 GFDKIPVDNT
+1045 GFDKIPVDNP
-1055 EYVEYALQDVRS
+1055 EYVAYALQDVRANV
-1067 TSAVYA
+1067 AVYNQV
-1073 KMLPAALEA
+1073 LSAALEA
-1082 VSAEYLQREHEK
+1082 VSEDYLQREHEK

-1100 VEARGVRVDLAKV
+1100 VESRGIRVDLAKV
-1113 EQFLAEEAAIKSEI
+1113 EQFLAEEAVVKTEI

-1149 GKQAFAEYLE
+1149 GKQAFAEYLD

-1164 LPLTAKGEIGTSAKA
+1164 LPLTDKGEISTSSEA

-1188 DVPEIVELAEK
+1188 DVPEIVELAKK
-1199 MEKLLKSSTPA
+1199 MDKLLKSSTPA
-1210 STVKENLHGD
+1210 STIKKYSHGD

-1226 SSDQVTG
+1226 QAGQVTG
-1233 RLSTTKPAMAVF
+1233 RLSTTKPGMTVF
-1245 GKRSERLIRQ
+1245 GSRNERLLRQ
-1255 REMILADNADEELIS
+1255 REMILPDNADEALIS

-1280 LAAGSGD
+1280 MAAGSGD

-1316 DAKQLAHAT
+1316 DAKALGHAT
-1325 NYGMGARGFAADAG
+1325 NYGMGAEGFADYAG
-1339 ISVVEAKSQIDRLHF
+1339 ISEVEAKKQIDRLHF
-1354 EFPVLEHFKTH
+1354 EFPVLEHFKNH
-1365 LRNHAKALGWVATG
+1365 LRKHAEALGWVATG
-1379 FGRRVAVGRDTA
+1379 FGRRVAVDRAEA

-1407 FLEGVLNLPQ
+1407 FLEGVMNLPQ

-1434 VPRDRVDEIK
+1434 VPRDRAEEIK
-1444 QTVMAAFNAVTLSG
+1444 QTVMAAFNAVTLPG

-1466 LSDSAGPAASWA
+1466 LSDSAGPAESWA
-1478 GCKD
+1478 GCK

>member
-1 MDTKKKTPVAT
+1 MDTKKMTPVGS
-12 GGQETTT
+12 GGQTEPS
-19 GQDAAVSGLN
+19 QNRDAEVSASN
-29 DTTVVSDRQ
+29 DTVVVSDGQ
-38 PEDTTSSPVYTV
+38 AGDTDSCEYTV
-50 LPKLTDEHLEELRA
+50 TPKLTDEHLDELRS
-64 SAISDEVIEAC
+64 SAISDDVIESS
-75 GVYSAR
+75 GIYSAR
-81 TIEAVPKELQWI
+81 TVEAVPAPLRYLAENN
-93 GVGAMPALVLPME
+93 PAALPMLVVPME
-106 ESSGETTYQ
+106 EVGAGTTYQ
-115 VKPQPGSVRG
+115 VKPQPGSVCD
-125 SKGRPVKYV
+125 SKGRPKKYV
-134 CPAKD
+134 GPAKD
-139 NEWGTPPPAL
+139 NEWGTPSPAL
-149 TVLRPVTDETKLVLI
+149 TVLRGVTEDTKIVQI

-176 NTDDTVAVY
+176 HTDETTAVY
-185 RVTGIWGWKGLQ
+185 RITGIWGWKGMQ

-202 AQFMGYYVCIV
+202 TQFMGLPVYII
-213 PDADAG
+213 PDADAST
-219 ENRYVYDGAREFR
+219 NRRVYDGAREFR
-232 DLLMQY
+232 ELLIQW

-245 VQVPGQGK
+245 VQVPGRDK
-253 QGLDDVLAG
+253 QGLDDVLAEMP
-262 LAEDKRAGMLKLW
+262 EDHRAKMLDMW
-275 IDKAQDKPARK
+275 VHKAQDKPARK

-292 MRGGVTSAEELEE
+292 MRGGVTSTEELEE
-305 MLDELGTSGT
+305 KLDELGAGGT

-320 DEGNP
+320 GEGNP
-325 QTRRETMFKALHATH
+325 QARRELMFKALYATH
-340 AGKALFRQGTTAV
+340 AGTTLFRQGTTAI
-353 EMLPREEPSEIFEVT
+353 ELLPREEPSEIFEVT
-368 DGKSQ
+368 DGKTQ

-380 IVKVTRANGLSL
+380 IVKVNRANGLSL
-392 VSESVTPY
+392 ISEAVTPY
-400 RLTKNDVQL
+400 RLTQNDAQL

-420 FQPKWAKRLPQL
+420 FQPKWAKRFPQL

-444 GHIIT
+444 GRIIT

-457 GLFVDLDDD
+457 GLFVDLDAD
-466 VNNVVI
+466 VENLAI

-495 PFKTPQDLSRLIS
+495 PFKTPQDFSRLMAL
-508 FLLSLLFRP
+508 LLSMLFRS

-523 AYCISGSGPAVGKGV
+523 AACISGSGPAVGKGV
-538 LVSGASTLITGSPV
+538 LMSGASTLITGSPV

-566 VLTAMLLAGN
+566 VLTSMLLAGN
-576 TFALFDE
+576 TLALFDE

-598 AERHEG
+598 AESHEG

-637 FMYIDLEVP
+637 FFYIDLEVP

-660 LNATIKE
+660 LNTTIKE

-764 RIIAKINEQDDVDS
+764 RIIAKINDQADVDS
-778 SDTLWATLG
+778 SDTLWAELG
-787 MDDPYVPLPAGIY
+787 MEDPYVPLPSGIY
-800 GTEDARS
+800 GTEDARA

-828 SIEGGPFSERRYQVV
+828 SIQGGPFSERRYRVV
-843 WRGAPEDDPLAGG
+843 WRGKPEDDPLAGG
-856 SPFGDGDD
+856 GPFGDD
-864 GDDGSGGTGGAGGNG
+864 GTGGGNG
-879 GTPPL
+879 GGTPP
-884 PPAPEPTPTP
+884 PSPAPTP
-894 AETTDEPV
+894 APAPAADEPV
-902 DPAAPT
+902 APAAPA

-915 DLETDDATNMYAT
+915 DLETGSADDVHVT
-928 DDPGFVRLATYSIN
+928 DDPGFVRLATYSV
-942 GAEPVATT
+942 GGSEPVATT
-950 DIADELIP
+950 DIAGELIP
-958 LLERADTIV
+958 LLEQADTIV
-967 GHNIVQ
+967 GHNVVQ
-973 FDLVA
+973 FDLPV

-987 KALIDAG
+987 EALIKTG

-999 LILSRLAAGGAKL
+999 LILSRLAAGGDKKL
-1012 EYKLDAVAKRCGVD
+1012 KYSLDAVAKRCGVD
-1026 GKLLDD
+1026 GKLLKD
-1032 GKTALEALEEQFG
+1032 GQNALKALAKQYG
-1045 GFDKIPVDNT
+1045 GYDTIPVDNA

-1082 VSAEYLQREHEK
+1082 VSAAYLQREHEK
-1094 MHALSV
+1094 MHALSI
-1100 VEARGVRVDLAKV
+1100 VESRGVRVDLAKV
-1113 EQFLAEEAAIKSEI
+1113 EEFLAEEAAIKSEI
-1127 RAWLVAN
+1127 RGWLVAN

-1159 QFGAA
+1159 QFGVA
-1164 LPLTAKGEIGTSAKA
+1164 LPLTAKGVTSTSSEA

-1188 DVPEIVELAEK
+1188 DVPEIVELAAK

-1220 KVYPSI
+1220 RVFPSI
-1226 SSDQVTG
+1226 RASQVTG
-1233 RLSTTKPAMAVF
+1233 RLSTKNPGMTVF
-1245 GKRSERLIRQ
+1245 GKRGERLIRQ
-1255 REMILADNADEELIS
+1255 REMIVADSADEELIS

-1280 LAAGSGD
+1280 MAAGSGD

-1302 EMAIRVFDDAARRA
+1302 EMAIRVFGDASRRS
-1316 DAKQLAHAT
+1316 DAKALGHAA
-1325 NYGMGARGFAADAG
+1325 NYGMGPESFVAHAG
-1339 ISVVEAKSQIDRLHF
+1339 ISEVEAKEQLDRLHF
-1354 EFPVLEHFKTH
+1354 EFPQLEAFKDH
-1365 LRNHAKALGWVATG
+1365 LRKHAEALSWIATG
-1379 FGRRVAVGRDTA
+1379 FGRRVAVDRAKA

-1407 FLEGVLNLPQ
+1407 FLEGVLNLPA
-1417 EVLEMIR
+1417 EVLEMVR

-1434 VPRDRVDEIK
+1434 VPRERAEDIK
-1444 QTVMAAFNAVTLSG
+1444 QTVMDAFKAVTLPCQ
-1458 KDGVEVPV
+1458 DGVDVPV